1 MTREEAKALLPIIQ
15 GYVDGKNIEIRRK
28 GKYNAEWKET
38 HEPSFTPSLCDYRI
52 KLESK
57 YRSFKDAE
65 ECWQE
70 MLKHQ
75 PFGWIKSKTDDYY
88 FMVTVVGAAEKMKCI
103 AISGNN
109 IWPFDKTMSDYT
121 FADGTPFGVRENL

>member
-28 GKYNAEWKET
+28 GKYDAEWKET
-38 HEPSFTPSLCDYRI
+38 HEPSFTPSLCDYRL
-52 KLESK
+52 KPEPK
-57 YRSFKDAE
+57 YRSFKNAE

-75 PFGWIKSKTDDYY
+75 PFGWIKSKEDVCYSMITGVD
-88 FMVTVVGAAEKMKCI
+88 VVGEKKYVS
-103 AISGNN
+103 ISGDH
-109 IWPFDKTMSDYT
+109 IWSFDETMRKYT
-121 FADGTPFGVRENL
+121 FADGTPFGIRENF

>member
-28 GKYNAEWKET
+28 GKYDAEWKET
-38 HEPSFTPSLCDYRI
+38 HEPSFTPSLCDYRL
-52 KLESK
+52 KPEPK
-57 YRSFKDAE
+57 YRSFENTE

-75 PFGWIKSKTDDYY
+75 PFGWIKSKSGDHY
-88 FMVTVVGAAEKMKCI
+88 FMVTVVDVTGNKKCI
-103 AISGNN
+103 AISGDHL
-109 IWPFDKTMSDYT
+109 WSLDETKRKYT
-121 FADGTPFGVRENL
+121 FADGTPFGIKKEH

>member
-28 GKYNAEWKET
+28 GKYDAEWKET
-38 HEPSFTPSLCDYRI
+38 HEPSFTPSICDYRI
-52 KLESK
+52 KPK
-57 YRSFKDAE
+57 PQYRSFKNTE

-75 PFGWIKSKTDDYY
+75 PFGWIKSKSDDHY
-88 FMVTVVGAAEKMKCI
+88 FMVTVVDVTGNKKCI
-103 AISGNN
+103 AISGDHL
-109 IWPFDKTMSDYT
+109 WSLDETKRKYT
-121 FADGTPFGVRENL
+121 FADGTPFGIREE